1 MTQSSAKQKALE
13 KARGYF
19 EYANAHPIITGWR
32 EEAIENYGFYDG
44 TKQWDDYHRKILEE
58 RGQPVVVINKIKS
71 RVNRMMGM
79 EIQSRYRIGFRSHLR
94 DDAPKQAVAKALTDY
109 GYFFQERNDV
119 PARASLKFKD
129 ALITGLGWSNF
140 YKDGE
145 KLCYEYVNPLNILFD
160 PDDLSLDLSE
170 MSFVCRV
177 RWYPLEMAK
186 QLWPKHKQY
195 FDTLFTESP
204 TSGHHGNIG
213 GELAARMQNYIDL
226 YTSGKGDASK
236 VQVVEVQYKRSKTC
250 YYGTDSQG
258 LTFETFDEDV
268 ALEMAAKSD
277 IKEKDATQIMRVNFT
292 AEVLLDFTPLHPN
305 VPNMSDF
312 TYIPFVWHRRFEDA
326 VPTGWMEVMK
336 DPQRELN
343 YRRAKFI
350 GDMNSKRVIV
360 NPNAFPGKSAE
371 DIVAIYQTNGVLFAD
386 PSGVKVEDGSALA
399 PGQLNLLQMVNRE
412 MEDVTGI
419 SDDLMGEKTNAVSG
433 IAIKSRQQSSLKNH
447 VAAFDAFKTMKKRE
461 GKLLLCLIQGQW
473 VSLLESEIIAP
484 EDREAFL
491 SIAVKQDKNGN
502 HFISNDIRTI
512 PLDIYVEE
520 TLDVESTFEEERDM
534 LNGLLA
540 NPNAPLLMTSTALL
554 QRYGFRNAEQL
565 AQEMKQATQPQA
577 PIPQGGDPNQPTQ
590 PGSTDVL
597 QSAP

>member
-1 MTQSSAKQKALE
+1 MSKSLKEKELE
-13 KARGYF
+13 KARGFF
-19 EYANAHPIITGWR
+19 EYANSHPLITKWR
-32 EEAIENYGFYDG
+32 EEAKENYGFYDG
-44 TKQWDDYHRKILEE
+44 TKQWDDYHRKVLEE
-58 RGQPVVVINKIKS
+58 RGQPIVVINKIKS

-79 EIQSRYRIGFRSHLR
+79 EIQSRYRIGFRSHLK

-177 RWYPLEMAK
+177 RWYPLEKAK

-195 FDTLFTESP
+195 FDTLVSP
-204 TSGHHGNIG
+204 SLNSGNNGNIG
-213 GELAARMQNYIDL
+213 GELAARKQGYIDM
-226 YTSGKGDASK
+226 YSSRNGDGEK
-236 VQVVEVQYKRSKTC
+236 IQVVEVQYRRNKTC
-250 YYGTDSQG
+250 YYGEDSQG
-258 LTFETFDEDV
+258 LAFDTFDEDA
-268 ALEMAAKSD
+268 ALELSPANN
-277 IKEKDATQIMRVNFT
+277 IKERDAIQIMRINFC
-292 AEVLLDFTPLHPN
+292 AEALLDFEPLHPN
-305 VPNMSDF
+305 IPNMPDF
-312 TYIPFVWHRRFEDA
+312 TYIPFVWNRRFEEG

-343 YRRAKFI
+343 YRRAKLI
-350 GDMNSKRVIV
+350 GDMNSNRIIV

-371 DIVAIYQTNGVLFAD
+371 DIVAAYQTNGVLFAD
-386 PSGVKVEDGSALA
+386 PSGVKVEDSSALS
-399 PGQLNLLQMVNRE
+399 PGQFNLLQMVNRE

-433 IAIKSRQQSSLKNH
+433 VAIKSRQQSSLKNH

-461 GKLLLCLIQGQW
+461 GQLLLALIQGQW
-473 VSLLESEIIAP
+473 VNLLESEIIAP
-484 EDREAFL
+484 EDREAFM

-534 LNGLLA
+534 LSGLLA
-540 NPNAPLLMTSTALL
+540 NPNAPLLMTSVELL
-554 QRYGFRNAEQL
+554 KRYGFRNAEQL

-577 PIPQGGDPNQPTQ
+577 PPEQVGSVPIPQSQ
-590 PGSTDVL
+590 PGAQDTL
-597 QSAP
+597 QESK